1 MSLLIERFNYTP
13 INRQSVEGK
22 RLYALPDGTKVPSVT
37 TILDKTKSQ
46 EKIDA
51 LNNWKKRVGEAKAQ
65 EIVTEASGRG
75 TRMHKFLEDYVKSG
89 IVNEPG
95 TNPYSKQSHIM
106 AKHVIEKGL
115 CNVNEIWGVEVPLYY
130 PGLYAG
136 TTDGCGLH
144 LNDQSILDYKQT
156 NKPKKEEWIED
167 YYLQLTAYALAHNQV
182 HGTNICKGVVLMC
195 VSPKMNDKLEVIEQ
209 PVYQEFI
216 LKPQD
221 FSYWESKWW
230 DRVEQYYGKNW

>member
-1 MSLLIERFNYTP
+1 MTLLKERFNYTP

-65 EIVTEASGRG
+65 EIVTEAAGRG
-75 TRMHKFLEDYVKSG
+75 TRMHKFLEDYVKQG
-89 IVNEPG
+89 VINEPG

-106 AKHVIEKGL
+106 AKHVIEHGL
-115 CNVNEIWGVEVPLYY
+115 CNVNEVWGVEVPLYY

-144 LNDQSILDYKQT
+144 LNDESILDYKQT
-156 NKPKKEEWIED
+156 NKPKREEWIED
-167 YYLQLTAYALAHNQV
+167 YYLQLTAYALAHNEV
-182 HGTNICKGVVLMC
+182 HGTNIRKGVVLMC
-195 VSPKMNDKLEVIEQ
+195 VSPKMNDKLEIIES
-209 PVYQEFI
+209 PTYQEFI
-216 LKPQD
+216 LKPED
-221 FSYWESKWW
+221 FSYWEAKWW
-230 DRVEQYYGKNW
+230 DKVEQYYKYN

>member
-1 MSLLIERFNYTP
+1 MTLLKERFNYTP

-65 EIVTEASGRG
+65 EIVTEAAGRG
-75 TRMHKFLEDYVKSG
+75 TRMHKFLEDYVKQG
-89 IVNEPG
+89 TINEPG

-106 AKHVIEKGL
+106 AKHVIEHGL
-115 CNVNEIWGVEVPLYY
+115 KNVNEVWGVEVPLYF

-144 LNDQSILDYKQT
+144 LNDESILDYKQT

-167 YYLQLTAYALAHNQV
+167 YYLQLTAYALAHNEV
-182 HGTNICKGVVLMC
+182 HGTNIRKGVVLMC
-195 VSPKMNDKLEVIEQ
+195 VSPKMNDKLEIIEQ
-209 PVYQEFI
+209 PTYQEFI
-216 LKPQD
+216 LKPED
-221 FSYWESKWW
+221 FSYWEAKWW
-230 DRVEQYYGKNW
+230 DKVEQYYKYN

>member
-22 RLYALPDGTKVPSVT
+22 RLYVTPDGTKVPSVT
-37 TILDKTKSQ
+37 TILDKTKPQ

-51 LNNWKKRVGEAKAQ
+51 LNNWKKRVGEKKAQ
-65 EIVTEASGRG
+65 EIVTEAAGRG
-75 TRMHKFLEDYVKSG
+75 TRMHKFLEDYVKTG

-95 TNPYSKQSHIM
+95 SNPYSKQSHIM

-115 CNVNEIWGVEVPLYY
+115 SNVNEIWGVEVPLYF

-144 LNDQSILDYKQT
+144 LNEESILDYKQT

-167 YYLQLTAYALAHNQV
+167 YYLQLTAYALAHNEV
-182 HGTNICKGVVLMC
+182 HGTNIRKGVVLMC
-195 VSPKMNDKLEVIEQ
+195 VSPKMNEQ
-209 PVYQEFI
+209 LVVVEEPTYQEFI
-216 LKPQD
+216 LKPED
-221 FSYWESKWW
+221 FSYWEAKWW
-230 DRVEQYYGKNW
+230 DRVEQYYSKM

>member
-1 MSLLIERFNYTP
+1 MTLLKERYNYTP

-89 IVNEPG
+89 IINEPG
-95 TNPYSKQSHIM
+95 TNPYSIESHKM
-106 AKHVIEKGL
+106 AKTVIAQGL
-115 CNVNEIWGVEVPLYY
+115 VNVNEVWGVEVPLYY

-144 LNDQSILDYKQT
+144 LNDQAILDYKQT
-156 NKPKKEEWIED
+156 NKPKKQEWIDD
-167 YYLQLTAYALAHNQV
+167 YYLQLTAYALAHNEV
-182 HGTNICKGVVLMC
+182 HGTNIRKGVVLMC
-195 VSPKMNDKLEVIEQ
+195 VKPVDDNP

-216 LKPQD
+216 LKPED
-221 FSYWESKWW
+221 FGYWEGKWW
-230 DRVEQYYGKNW
+230 DRVEQYYALT